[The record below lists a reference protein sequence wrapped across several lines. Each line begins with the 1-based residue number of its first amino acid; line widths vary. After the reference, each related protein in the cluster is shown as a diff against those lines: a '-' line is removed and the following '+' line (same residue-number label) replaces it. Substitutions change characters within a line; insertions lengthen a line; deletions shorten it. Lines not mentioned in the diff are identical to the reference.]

1 MQITRQL
8 QIDNGEFRPMNENCW
23 NENGQKEPL
32 LFKTTIWPDWMFLL
46 ISVPG
51 PINANL
57 ILLNSNQMCPYNT
70 LTFKAWVGVLKS
82 FFTLLMKRNK
92 LLLTVQVK

>member
-32 LFKTTIWPDWMFLL
+32 LLKTTIWPDLMFLL
-46 ISVPG
+46 ISERSWP
-51 PINANL
+51 
-57 ILLNSNQMCPYNT
+57 NQC
-70 LTFKAWVGVLKS
+70 
-82 FFTLLMKRNK
+82 
-92 LLLTVQVK
+92 